1 MAIYYSREIEVELEN
16 HGNDVIATMLW
27 FDGEEIWP
35 YDEWGETVKLSNVKM
50 MNEREIE
57 EAIKEE
63 LKKTV
68 DREFDADTLV
78 FTWEM
83 GR

>member
-16 HGNDVIATMLW
+16 HGNDIVATMLW
-27 FDGEEIWP
+27 FDGEEVWP

-63 LKKTV
+63 LKKVV

-78 FTWEM
+78 FAWEM
-83 GR
+83 RR

>member
-16 HGNDVIATMLW
+16 HGNDVVATMLW
-27 FDGEEIWP
+27 FDGEEVWP

-50 MNEREIE
+50 LNEREIE
-57 EAIKEE
+57 EKIKEE

-68 DREFDADTLV
+68 DREFDADTLM

-83 GR
+83 RR